1 MKILYS
7 RWRRIKI
14 TILFILFVSLVLFI
28 LTEISLRGAILTIA
42 RSKVQLEGQQ
52 IMARAVAKETQN
64 LDYTDLVSIHKDND
78 GQIVLIQPNTI
89 KMNSLMSR
97 TLITMEKEF
106 AGINDEEFSI
116 PLGQVL
122 GSSILAGYGPGIKVK
137 VMPVGQVKVDLMDGF
152 KGAGINQTRHLIWLK
167 VSAKMKIAIPFSNE
181 EVDVAS
187 QIPVAETIIVGK
199 VPGTYMNFTNNGDMF

>member
-1 MKILYS
+1 MYS
-7 RWRRIKI
+7 QWRRIKI
-14 TILFILFVSLVLFI
+14 SILFILFISLVLFI

-42 RSKVQLEGQQ
+42 KSRVQLEGQQ
-52 IMARAVAKETQN
+52 IMARAVGKETQN
-64 LDYTDLVSIHKDND
+64 LDYNDLVSIHKDND

-89 KMNSLMSR
+89 RMNNLMSR
-97 TLITMEKEF
+97 TLVTMEKEF
-106 AGINDEEFSI
+106 ASVNEEQFSI

-122 GSSILAGYGPGIKVK
+122 GSSILAGYGPGIRVK
-137 VMPVGQVKVDLMDGF
+137 VVPVGQVKVDLMDGF

-167 VSAKMKIAIPFSNE
+167 VSVKIKIAIPFSNE
-181 EVDVAS
+181 EVDVSS